1 MNAITHLRLDVQ
13 IYINDQILSN
23 LTHIRARY
31 DSHKLLIHGLS
42 IVDMRELTD
51 LMIVALIG
59 RSAYRDLLSQS
70 YGIGSIFYTKA

>member
-1 MNAITHLRLDVQ
+1 MDTITQLRLDVQ

-23 LTHIRARY
+23 LTHISDRY

-42 IVDMRELTD
+42 DVNLRELTD
-51 LMIVALIG
+51 FMIVALIG

-70 YGIGSIFYTKA
+70 YGIGATPWA